1 MSFANGVVLMVNES
15 CDQKRNETIPIQ
27 YQLKILSSIRRI
39 IRAVDIY
46 SRKLV
51 KEYNVTTP
59 QHVCL
64 FTIVDEGP
72 LTVSELGKHVSLGQS
87 TVVGILD
94 RLEKKDMIR
103 RDRDTTDRRKVFV
116 SATELGKAAIS
127 QSPSPLQDKLADELS
142 KLSELEQSTIALSLE
157 HICEMME
164 AQDIE
169 AGPILET
176 KSVLE

>member
-1 MSFANGVVLMVNES
+1 MNES
-15 CDQKRNETIPIQ
+15 CDQKSNRKIPIQ
-27 YQLKILSSIRRI
+27 YQLKILASIRRI

-64 FTIVDEGP
+64 FTIVDGGP
-72 LTVSELGKHVSLGQS
+72 LTVSELGKRVSLGQS

-103 RDRDTTDRRKVFV
+103 RDRDTADRRKVFV